1 MPVLQARRTVQLVAD
16 AGSQPAG
23 LLVQRFPIA
32 LDGLA
37 ADVLA
42 GYEYVSMA
50 ADRVEIR
57 RGAEAGDVPIREAG
71 DVLRRLRP
79 APSPRR
85 VWQAS
90 AMPPMS
96 SADSSRLVR
105 DTMCPSPRA
114 SMNST
119 SLNRALP
126 ALTPGPIRRALP
138 TMTPLC
144 SCTTQG
150 GAAGTRQG
158 LDRPDRPRVRDRR
171 PAILLD
177 QRGTSSRQR

>member
-1 MPVLQARRTVQLVAD
+1 MPVLHARRAVQLVAD
-16 AGSQPAG
+16 AGSQPSD

-42 GYEYVSMA
+42 GYEYVIVV

-57 RGAEAGDVPIREAG
+57 RGAEAGDVLIRFEVGVLAAPGVVGIG
-71 DVLRRLRP
+71 D
-79 APSPRR
+79 A
-85 VWQAS
+85 
-90 AMPPMS
+90 
-96 SADSSRLVR
+96 ADVFGGQLALAR
-105 DTMCPSPRA
+105 DTMCPSARA

-119 SLNRALP
+119 SLNRAP
-126 ALTPGPIRRALP
+126 RALTPGPIRRALP

-150 GAAGTRQG
+150 ECSWYPA
-158 LDRPDRPRVRDRR
+158 RPRS
-171 PAILLD
+171 L
-177 QRGTSSRQR
+177 